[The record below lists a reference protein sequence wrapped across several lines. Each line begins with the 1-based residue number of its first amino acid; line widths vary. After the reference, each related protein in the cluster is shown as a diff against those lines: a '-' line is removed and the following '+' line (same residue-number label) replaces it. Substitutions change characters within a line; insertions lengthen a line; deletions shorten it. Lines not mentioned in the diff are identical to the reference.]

1 MCRVVFLIIL
11 LVGFFFSLVY
21 FFGEAPDVRIKQ
33 ISNLQGKNNAYPV
46 GKFYSRTNGQAFDPI
61 SCPCSNTSVSIADVM
76 KVYVLYEDSPEWSID
91 YNASAQP
98 PSINLPDPNTS
109 EIALTGHVQK
119 DPVPLTADMFCN
131 SISLWPP
138 VPNAANLSVSQWEY
152 MCQLATELMFNNYH
166 STLVD
171 LAPLNT
177 PILLNA
183 EALAVSILQ
192 AVQGESMIYQCTK

>member
-11 LVGFFFSLVY
+11 LVGFSVSLVY
-21 FFGEAPDVRIKQ
+21 LFWEAPDVRIKQ

-46 GKFYSRTNGQAFDPI
+46 GKLYNNTNGQAFDPI
-61 SCPCSNTSVSIADVM
+61 SCPCSNTRVSIADVM

-98 PSINLPDPNTS
+98 PSINVPDLNTS
-109 EIALTGHVQK
+109 EIALAGHVQK

-131 SISLWPP
+131 STSLWPP
-138 VPNAANLSVSQWEY
+138 VPTGANMSVSQREY
-152 MCQLATELMFNNYH
+152 MCQIATALMFYNLNP
-166 STLVD
+166 TPVELP
-171 LAPLNT
+171 PLNT

-183 EALAVSILQ
+183 EALAVSIFQ
-192 AVQGESMIYQCTK
+192 AVQGESIIYQCTK

>member
-98 PSINLPDPNTS
+98 PSIKVPDLNTS
-109 EIALTGHVQK
+109 GDALSGHVLK

-131 SISLWPP
+131 STSLWPP
-138 VPNAANLSVSQWEY
+138 VLNASEATVSQLEY
-152 MCQLATELMFNNYH
+152 MCQIATSAMFSQNPTPRY
-166 STLVD
+166 TI
-171 LAPLNT
+171 PLNT
-177 PILLNA
+177 PILLSA
-183 EALAVSILQ
+183 EALAISVSQ